1 MISFLIPLFFL
12 SLSLFLQ
19 LVSQHADLQDTSAAT
34 PLPAAGEAEGG
45 LSGAPRPYPLHLQ
58 PGPRHQ
64 EHSALT
70 LLRQVRD
77 WTAFGP
83 RPRIYTYTVYTV
95 FGYIIQ
101 QLLVE
106 GNS

>member
-1 MISFLIPLFFL
+1 MISFLSPLFFL

-34 PLPAAGEAEGG
+34 PLRAAGEAEGG
-45 LSGAPRPYPLHLQ
+45 LCGAPRPNPFHLQ

-64 EHSALT
+64 EHPALT

-77 WTAFGP
+77 WTPFGP
-83 RPRIYTYTVYTV
+83 RPRICTYIL
-95 FGYIIQ
+95 FLDISS
-101 QLLVE
+101 
-106 GNS
+106 NSCW